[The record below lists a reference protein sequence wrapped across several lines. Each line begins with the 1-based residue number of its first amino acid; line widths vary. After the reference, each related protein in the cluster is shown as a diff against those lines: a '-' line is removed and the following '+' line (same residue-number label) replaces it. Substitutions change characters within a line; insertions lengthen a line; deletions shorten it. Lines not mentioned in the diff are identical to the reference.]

1 MPSIPAS
8 TLISQLQ
15 WRYATKAFDPAQKIP
30 AETWTALEDALVLTP
45 SSFGLQP
52 WKFLVI
58 TNPRL
63 REQLVP
69 QAWGQRQ
76 VADASH
82 LVVMCVRTKIDV
94 AFLDTYLQ
102 DMATKRGIP
111 VAALDQLRGMMVG
124 FVEGMTDE
132 QLDEWAAKQCYIAL
146 GNFMTAAALVG
157 VDTCPMEGF
166 VPAKFDEILGLP
178 AQGLRSVVCCP
189 AGYRSAEDK
198 YAGFAKVR
206 WDKELVIMTL

>member
-1 MPSIPAS
+1 MSSVSPSTVTA
-8 TLISQLQ
+8 QLQ
-15 WRYATKAFDPAQKIP
+15 WRYATKAFAADLKIP
-30 AETWTALEDALVLTP
+30 TETWTALEDALVLTP

-58 TNPRL
+58 TNPEL

-76 VADASH
+76 IADASH

-94 AFLDTYLQ
+94 AFVDSYLQ
-102 DMATKRGIP
+102 DMATTRGIP
-111 VAALDQLRGMMVG
+111 VSALDQLRGMMIG
-124 FVEGMTDE
+124 FLEGMTDE

-146 GNFMTAAALVG
+146 GNFMTSAALLE

-166 VPAKFDEILGLP
+166 VPAQFDEILGLKD
-178 AQGLRSVVCCP
+178 QGLRSVVCCP
-189 AGYRSAEDK
+189 AGYRSPDDK
-198 YAGFAKVR
+198 FASMAKVR
-206 WDKELVIMTL
+206 WAKDQVIEHR